1 MHSLSLAHAFNQIKT
16 TSPINKK
23 RDLVKLN
30 QLSERPKGK
39 IKTSQNSSDSSGHN
53 LNKIDSIKQL

>member
-30 QLSERPKGK
+30 QLSEGPKGK

-53 LNKIDSIKQL
+53 LIKIDSIKQL